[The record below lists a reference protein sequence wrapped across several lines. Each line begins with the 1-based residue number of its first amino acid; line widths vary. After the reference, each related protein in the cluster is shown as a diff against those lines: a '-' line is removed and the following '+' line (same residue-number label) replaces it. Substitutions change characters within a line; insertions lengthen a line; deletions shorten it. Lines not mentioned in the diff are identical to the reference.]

1 MVAMSPR
8 DPHPE
13 ASADATVSTGQSRRS
28 DAERNRGRIIAA
40 ARTVFGRDG
49 LNASMASVARETGV
63 GIATLFR
70 HFPRKEDLVA
80 AVFADRMKAYA
91 QATTEAL
98 ADPDPWNG
106 FTGYI
111 QDVCAMQ
118 AADRG
123 FADVLTMSFP
133 GVPELEQHHAQAYEG
148 FLELIGRAK
157 NSGHLR
163 EDFTSRDL
171 VLLLMANAGV
181 LSAIGDA
188 APDAWRRMVAWMIQ
202 SFEAPARGPLP
213 DPPEDA
219 ALYEAMRRASLNVTT
234 PDTGKQ
240 R

>member
-1 MVAMSPR
+1 MSPR
-8 DPHPE
+8 DPQPG
-13 ASADATVSTGQSRRS
+13 ATDSAGQPKRS
-28 DAERNRGRIIAA
+28 DAERNRGRIVAA

-49 LNASMASVARETGV
+49 LNASMASVAREAGV

-80 AVFADRMKAYA
+80 EVFADRMKAYA

-98 ADPDPWNG
+98 ADPDPWHG
-106 FTGYI
+106 FTGYLEN
-111 QDVCAMQ
+111 VCAMQ

-133 GVPELEQHHAQAYEG
+133 GVPELEQHYTRAYEG

-157 NSGHLR
+157 DSGRLR

-181 LSAIGDA
+181 LSATGDA
-188 APDAWRRMVAWMIQ
+188 APDAWRRLVAWMIQ
-202 SFEAPARGPLP
+202 SFQTPARGQLP
-213 DPPEDA
+213 DPPDDA
-219 ALYEAMRRASLNVTT
+219 ALYEAMRRASQGAIA
-234 PDTGKQ
+234 PETGK
-240 R
+240 RR

>member
-1 MVAMSPR
+1 MNPR
-8 DPHPE
+8 DQH
-13 ASADATVSTGQSRRS
+13 ANGTGTGSTADSAAPSKRS

-70 HFPRKEDLVA
+70 HFPNKEELVV
-80 AVFADRMKAYA
+80 AVFADRMEAYA
-91 QATTEAL
+91 QATAEAL

-111 QDVCAMQ
+111 EEVCAMQ

-123 FADVLTMSFP
+123 FADILTMSFP
-133 GVPELEQHHAQAYEG
+133 GAQALEALRAQAYQG

-157 NSGHLR
+157 DSGQLR

-171 VLLLMANAGV
+171 VPM
-181 LSAIGDA
+181 
-188 APDAWRRMVAWMIQ
+188 PCR
-202 SFEAPARGPLP
+202 
-213 DPPEDA
+213 
-219 ALYEAMRRASLNVTT
+219 
-234 PDTGKQ
+234 
-240 R
+240 

>member
-1 MVAMSPR
+1 MSPR
-8 DPHPE
+8 DARPD
-13 ASADATVSTGQSRRS
+13 ADVGTADSAGQSKRS

-49 LNASMASVARETGV
+49 LNASMASVAREAGV

-80 AVFADRMKAYA
+80 AVFTDRMKAYA
-91 QATTEAL
+91 QATAEAL
-98 ADPDPWNG
+98 ADPDPWHG

-111 QDVCAMQ
+111 EDVCAMQ

-133 GVPELEQHHAQAYEG
+133 GVPELEQYHARAYEG

-157 NSGHLR
+157 SSGHLR
-163 EDFTSRDL
+163 EDFSSRDL

-181 LSAIGDA
+181 LSATGDA
-188 APDAWRRMVAWMIQ
+188 APDAWRRLVAWMIQ
-202 SFEAPARGPLP
+202 SFQAPARGRLP

-219 ALYEAMRRASLNVTT
+219 ALYAAMRRASEGVTA
-234 PDTGKQ
+234 PEAGK
-240 R
+240 RR

>member
-1 MVAMSPR
+1 MSSR
-8 DPHPE
+8 DPHTE
-13 ASADATVSTGQSRRS
+13 ASAGATVSAGQSKRS

-70 HFPRKEDLVA
+70 HFPRKEDLLA

-91 QATTEAL
+91 QATDEAL

-123 FADVLTMSFP
+123 FAD
-133 GVPELEQHHAQAYEG
+133 
-148 FLELIGRAK
+148 I
-157 NSGHLR
+157 
-163 EDFTSRDL
+163 
-171 VLLLMANAGV
+171 
-181 LSAIGDA
+181 LS
-188 APDAWRRMVAWMIQ
+188 
-202 SFEAPARGPLP
+202 
-213 DPPEDA
+213 
-219 ALYEAMRRASLNVTT
+219 
-234 PDTGKQ
+234 
-240 R
+240 